1 MKGKSVVTMVILIL
15 GLSPCYAQNQVNKT
29 ASEIKELDHE
39 LERALSKNDVATLDR
54 ILADDYVEI
63 DAQGGVTKKA
73 KVIELARMRAAAP
86 RGVMIGPDKTVNDLT
101 IRLYGGSALVI
112 GRTTIR
118 YQFMENQ
125 TASPQ
130 APSQN
135 PVTINQERFIRS
147 YAKVGRRW
155 QLVAWQTTAIAKR

>member
-1 MKGKSVVTMVILIL
+1 MKSKSVIALVALIL

-29 ASEIKELDHE
+29 DSVIKELERE
-39 LERALSKNDVATLDR
+39 LELALAKDDIATLER
-54 ILADDYVEI
+54 ILANDYVEI
-63 DAQGGVTKKA
+63 DAQGGVKKKA
-73 KVIELARMRAAAP
+73 EVIELARMRAAAP

-135 PVTINQERFIRS
+135 PLTIDQERFIRS

>member
-1 MKGKSVVTMVILIL
+1 MRSRSVVAIVALIL
-15 GLSPCYAQNQVNKT
+15 VLSPGYAQNQVNKT
-29 ASEIKELDHE
+29 DSVIKELEHE
-39 LERALSKNDVATLDR
+39 LERALLKNDIATLER
-54 ILADDYVEI
+54 ILADDYVQI
-63 DAQGGVTKKA
+63 DAQGGVKKKA
-73 KVIELARMRAAAP
+73 EVIELARMRAAAP

-101 IRLYGGSALVI
+101 IRLHGDSALVI

-125 TASPQ
+125 ISSPQ

-135 PVTINQERFIRS
+135 PLTIDQERFIRS
-147 YAKVGRRW
+147 YAKMGRRW

>member
-1 MKGKSVVTMVILIL
+1 MKSKSVIAIVVLIL
-15 GLSPCYAQNQVNKT
+15 GLSPCYAQNQVNK
-29 ASEIKELDHE
+29 ADSLIKELERE
-39 LERALSKNDVATLDR
+39 LELALAKNDIAILDR
-54 ILADDYVEI
+54 LLADDYVEI
-63 DAQGGVTKKA
+63 DAQGGVRKKA
-73 KVIELARMRAAAP
+73 EVIELARLAAAP

-101 IRLYGGSALVI
+101 IRLYGDSALVI

-125 TASPQ
+125 TSSPQ

-147 YAKVGRRW
+147 YAKVGRSW